1 MPVAQLAEHRSPK
14 PKVVGSTPTRYAS
27 LLRSLCAGA
36 LAQLGEHLPCKQEA
50 AGSIPAGSTKLHR

>member
-27 LLRSLCAGA
+27 VLRSLCPGA

-50 AGSIPAGSTKLHR
+50 AGSSPAGSTKLHR